1 MAALSGAPVGKRTS
15 SRNHPLAELT
25 SRASSSS
32 RRRTRR
38 VRRRPRG
45 VSRVKPT
52 WVTAPGTNPA
62 AKQCVCCTRQQVV
75 VAQRRG
81 TAAGRTGAVVRVVE
95 VELGAVA
102 WGSGESWSVRTARV
116 AWGATGSPCCARTQF
131 TKQGQRRR
139 GGAAGAPDVSSH
151 NLHHQHVTPPRA
163 LRPLLH
169 RGGHF
174 VLTPRPAAPARSV
187 PAGARRGGQ
196 VRLLLQ
202 PPPAGQPGAPA
213 TACASWRQRLWKAWP
228 TGAPRACHHAC
239 GTSTP

>member
-52 WVTAPGTNPA
+52 RVTAPGTNPA

-169 RGGHF
+169 LGGR
-174 VLTPRPAAPARSV
+174 V
-187 PAGARRGGQ
+187 
-196 VRLLLQ
+196 
-202 PPPAGQPGAPA
+202 QPG
-213 TACASWRQRLWKAWP
+213 
-228 TGAPRACHHAC
+228 GAGGVEPGWEVQALQVVAAARPP
-239 GTSTP
+239 GR